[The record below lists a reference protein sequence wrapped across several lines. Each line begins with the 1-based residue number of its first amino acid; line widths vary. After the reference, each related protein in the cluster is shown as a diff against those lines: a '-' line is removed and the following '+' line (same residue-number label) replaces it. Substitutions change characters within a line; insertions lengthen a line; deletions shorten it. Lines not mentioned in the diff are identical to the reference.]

1 MSAKTRVAPGKPGT
15 WMKSRV
21 SWQTHKTDFAMAVGF
36 IVRLGLIVVL
46 IWIKEAQI
54 LEERSSVL
62 QIPLSRVKRN

>member
-1 MSAKTRVAPGKPGT
+1 
-15 WMKSRV
+15 MKSRV
-21 SWQTHKTDFAMAVGF
+21 SWQTHETYFAMGPLASSSG
-36 IVRLGLIVVL
+36 LGLIVVL